1 MKKKG
6 QKKKIAARKLSN
18 FFTSKLLWLIAVIP
32 IIILSQY
39 FLLLPH
45 QQYGFYDVDWG
56 FLSFFKQPASNPFL
70 PLGFIERYAWLGPY
84 GHESYY
90 VGTLVS
96 LFGLDF
102 HAIQLATQVFKVIG
116 IFVIFFAIVFVFDS
130 PLLAFTTAVIASF
143 SFASIGSLS
152 NVVTGTEYLGT
163 IFFAAFYWTYAS
175 LILSKRTDWKKVI
188 LSFIL
193 LYTCLVVATTR
204 LFPLIFVTFFTE
216 LYILY
221 AYPKL
226 RKVTGT
232 RMLVLLGPILLIS
245 IVFPSHVSS
254 WLIANAPDHIHK
266 IQNGDFSLA
275 LQPLMSLGS
284 ILLPHDTWVFF
295 GIIPYSPSIDTGWHH
310 LFKDYILFF
319 QILKFITLKT
329 FIIFG
334 ISTYVFG
341 FLLFK
346 HPKKF
351 IIRTMVGV
359 LILGTTTSFIMGIG
373 HKNSMDP
380 SFLAPALI
388 GIYVLSFAYAS
399 FLEWKRRNNLLY
411 LGLFVSP
418 CFALIMIF
426 FTWIATNNIPFL
438 APHRYVTIP
447 SLWMSFFL
455 ASLVVVSFKN
465 LQKKKLPKAL
475 SYVPFLLFIPLFLLD
490 TTVINNYFKHEL
502 SIGYGA
508 NDQQNMRKQLNS
520 YLGKLPTDKPS
531 LFYFDTQSEPNNS
544 EWYANTVTSGF
555 PTWMLWNPRINFN
568 AKLTPD
574 LFWNSESQLHEYI
587 GTQSGVTG
595 FIKNKV
601 FYTPSHFYAFQLKN
615 KKVKDITKEVLQKLG
630 IR

>member
-6 QKKKIAARKLSN
+6 LKKKVAAQKRPN
-18 FFTSKLLWLIAVIP
+18 FFKSKLFWLIIVTP
-32 IIILSQY
+32 SIILSQY

-102 HAIQLATQVFKVIG
+102 QSIQIATQVFKVIG
-116 IFVIFFAIVFVFDS
+116 IIVIFFAIILIFDS
-130 PLLAFTTAVIASF
+130 PLLAFTTAIITAF

-163 IFFAAFYWTYAS
+163 IFFAGFYLTYAS
-175 LILSKRTDWKKVI
+175 LILSKKTDWKKLI
-188 LSFIL
+188 ISFIL

-204 LFPLIFVTFFTE
+204 LFPLIFVTLFTE

-226 RKVTGT
+226 RKITAT

-245 IVFPSHVSS
+245 VVFPSHVSS

-284 ILLPHDTWVFF
+284 ILFPHDTWSFF
-295 GIIPYSPSIDTGWHH
+295 GNIPYMPPIDTALHNAV
-310 LFKDYILFF
+310 KDYLLSL
-319 QILKFITLKT
+319 QILKYIALKT
-329 FIIFG
+329 FG
-334 ISTYVFG
+334 ILG
-341 FLLFK
+341 FLSLISGILLFPR
-346 HPKKF
+346 PKKF
-351 IIRTMVGV
+351 ILRTIAGTV
-359 LILGTTTSFIMGIG
+359 LFGSLAAFIMGIG
-373 HKNSMDP
+373 KNSLDP

-388 GIYVLSFAYAS
+388 GIFILSFGFAA
-399 FLEWKRRNNLLY
+399 FLEWRQNRNLLY
-411 LGLFVSP
+411 LGLFVGP
-418 CFALIMIF
+418 FFAIIMIL
-426 FTWIATNNIPFL
+426 FTWIATNNIPFF

-455 ASLVVVSFKN
+455 ATFIVVGVRN
-465 LQKKKLPKAL
+465 LQKRKQPKVL
-475 SYVPFLLFIPLFLLD
+475 SYLPFLLLIPLFLLD
-490 TTVINNYFKHEL
+490 TTVINSYFKHEL
-502 SIGYGA
+502 SIGYA
-508 NDQQNMRKQLNS
+508 AHDQQSMRKQLNS
-520 YLGKLPTDKPS
+520 YLKTLPTDKPS
-531 LFYFDTQSEPNNS
+531 LFYFDSQSEPNNG

-568 AKLTPD
+568 AKLAPD
-574 LFWNSESQLHEYI
+574 LFWNSDSQLHEYI

-601 FYTPSHFYAFQLKN
+601 FYPPSHFYAFKLKD
-615 KKVKDITKEVLQKLG
+615 KKVKNITEEVLKDLG